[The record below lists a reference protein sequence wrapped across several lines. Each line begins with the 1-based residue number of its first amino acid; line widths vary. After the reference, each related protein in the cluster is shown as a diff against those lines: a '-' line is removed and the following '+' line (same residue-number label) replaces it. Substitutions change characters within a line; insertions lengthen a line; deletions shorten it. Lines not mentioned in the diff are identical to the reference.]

1 MLKTTD
7 PPSKLH
13 LSSGSA
19 LVVSDLLIAAGR
31 VPNIEKLALTEAGI
45 KYNEFGVIVDRNL
58 QTTNRS
64 VYAIGDIVD
73 GPSFTHTASYHAAIV
88 LKKTLFGLSSTIQ
101 TTHIPQ
107 VTYTDPEIASVG
119 LNFNDAVKRFG
130 NKVERSSVNLKS
142 NDRAITDSKTEGF
155 VEVVLFGRKVIGC
168 TIVSK
173 NAGELISFWAF
184 IISRNLK
191 ISNVNSMVPPYPT
204 LGEVNKRVVSEY
216 YAPKLFGNSFLK
228 FYVKIFQKIFK

>member
-1 MLKTTD
+1 ML
-7 PPSKLH
+7 
-13 LSSGSA
+13 
-19 LVVSDLLIAAGR
+19 LL
-31 VPNIEKLALTEAGI
+31 
-45 KYNEFGVIVDRNL
+45 F
-58 QTTNRS
+58 
-64 VYAIGDIVD
+64 
-73 GPSFTHTASYHAAIV
+73 

-173 NAGELISFWAF
+173 NAGELIKNEKFNVDIVYTSV
-184 IISRNLK
+184 LK
-191 ISNVNSMVPPYPT
+191 ERLI
-204 LGEVNKRVVSEY
+204 L
-216 YAPKLFGNSFLK
+216 
-228 FYVKIFQKIFK
+228 